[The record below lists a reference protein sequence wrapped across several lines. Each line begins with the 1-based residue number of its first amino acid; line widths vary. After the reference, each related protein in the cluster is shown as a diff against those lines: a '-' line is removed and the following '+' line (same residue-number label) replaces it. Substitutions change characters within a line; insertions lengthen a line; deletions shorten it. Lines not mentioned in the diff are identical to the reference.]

1 MGSTSGIDDFTLPLG
16 QAYCFSSLNFITDS
30 FVLSHEVASNH
41 SGEIAKTSLS
51 SPSSAQDVPTK
62 VGVMLQPLGS
72 CSSTEIAD
80 YLNSSEDNFYAITDI
95 VDFGDFNDTI
105 MFLTP

>member
-1 MGSTSGIDDFTLPLG
+1 
-16 QAYCFSSLNFITDS
+16 
-30 FVLSHEVASNH
+30 
-41 SGEIAKTSLS
+41 
-51 SPSSAQDVPTK
+51 
-62 VGVMLQPLGS
+62 MLQPLGS

-95 VDFGDFNDTI
+95 VDFGDFNDTN